1 MQPQVLKLSG
11 KRLAVGGKTVFR
23 NSIAVIGGHTYK
35 TVRIGNQE
43 WLAENFKYDDGGEGI
58 YTETEDIFA
67 GEKYY
72 LWTAAVRVSTNL
84 PDGWH
89 LPSKSEYETL
99 LEAAGG
105 ANIAGLTLKSTS
117 EWDADGNGT
126 DNFGFNLL
134 PTGYGTMSMGVIT
147 GIFAYLW
154 TSTEYD
160 ADNTHARNI
169 RFPYNSDT
177 AMFGFDEKEKFV
189 MSVRLVR
196 NVNYMTTIGSNRY
209 RTVTI
214 GDQEWLAEN
223 LREDDGS
230 QYVHTFDGEK
240 YYEHY
245 RGSNAYTLQLNAT
258 LADGWHLPS
267 NAEYSTLYTYVGG
280 ASTAGQMLKSE
291 SGWDNNNGL
300 NKYGFNALPYDNE
313 VHYIAG
319 GGGVPSYHVDHKPV
333 RGGFAFFATSTVT
346 NYRNNYTAM
355 LASGNNANIG
365 ENANEPAYS
374 RYMNVRLVRPA
385 INYTFIGD
393 RMYKTVKIGSQI
405 WLAENLRLND
415 GGAGI
420 YTGQSAPYANE
431 HFYTWEAAVRVAGT
445 VGNGWRLPSKNESDA
460 LVTYAGGSNNAGKK
474 LKSKDG
480 WDTHESI
487 TNTDEYRFTAIPT
500 GRREETGAFTYK
512 GQYATFW
519 TATEY
524 DPDEYPDLA
533 YLMYMQYDKNVA
545 GHTDQPKA
553 WAVSVR
559 LVKDA

>member
-1 MQPQVLKLSG
+1 MQPQVLTLSG

-23 NSIAVIGGHTYK
+23 NSTAVIGGHTYK

-43 WLAENFKYDDGGEGI
+43 WLAENLKYDDSGEGI
-58 YTETEDIFA
+58 KLRTASTYDGEYYYT
-67 GEKYY
+67 
-72 LWTAAVRVSTNL
+72 WAASDRVASSIG
-84 PDGWH
+84 DGWR
-89 LPSKSEYETL
+89 LPSKSDYETL
-99 LEAAGG
+99 ADAAGG
-105 ANIAGLTLKSTS
+105 IAEAGKLLKSTS
-117 EWDADGNGT
+117 GWDDNDNGVDTFGFAIIAAGFYNGT
-126 DNFGFNLL
+126 SGSSYASGGNMGYFWTKTESDESKKAYGIYAT
-134 PTGYGTMSMGVIT
+134 TGYDGLAFS
-147 GIFAYLW
+147 
-154 TSTEYD
+154 E
-160 ADNTHARNI
+160 
-169 RFPYNSDT
+169 PYKSSGW
-177 AMFGFDEKEKFV
+177 F
-189 MSVRLVR
+189 SVRLVR
-196 NVNYMTTIGSNRY
+196 NVNYMATIGSNRY

-245 RGSNAYTLQLNAT
+245 RGSNAYTLQLGAT

-291 SGWDNNNGL
+291 SGWNNNNGL

-319 GGGVPSYHVDHKPV
+319 GGGVPSYHVDHEPV
-333 RGGFAFFATSTVT
+333 RGGFSFFATSTVT

-405 WLAENLRLND
+405 WLAENLRLDD
-415 GGAGI
+415 GGTGI
-420 YTGQSAPYANE
+420 YTNSSGTYAGEKFYNWDAAMRVSAL
-431 HFYTWEAAVRVAGT
+431 
-445 VGNGWRLPSKNESDA
+445 VGNGWRLPSKTDFETLATS
-460 LVTYAGGSNNAGKK
+460 VGGSDIAGTA
-474 LKSKDG
+474 LKSTFG
-480 WDTHESI
+480 WNSSG
-487 TNTDEYRFTAIPT
+487 NGSNEYRFEAVAAGYLSPPGVNFDQGSKASFWSTTHIENPPT
-500 GRREETGAFTYK
+500 SSICSIS
-512 GQYATFW
+512 ATS
-519 TATEY
+519 ASISM
-524 DPDEYPDLA
+524 A
-533 YLMYMQYDKNVA
+533 YQEMEFQL
-545 GHTDQPKA
+545 TL
-553 WAVSVR
+553 R